1 MKVAIVSAG
10 SADYL
15 DLAEVTQ
22 PSRVNYAEK
31 HGYDCYFFEVAK
43 ERGDACKR
51 DCFEALWGK
60 GYDVMV
66 WMDLDSAIMNS
77 DVSVEGICEEWM
89 IQQSISGLFF
99 TDPPKW
105 DAHFLWSYDHGGPNS
120 GVYIVRF
127 TDEGR
132 HWMDRA
138 YATMLENGLADE
150 TAMEILAT
158 TYPFKD
164 YVRAC
169 PGTVLNSYDYRYYGW
184 DRYDLEY
191 QRKLNLYEPGRWILH
206 MPGYPNSIRIPEL
219 TRRLADAT

>member
-1 MKVAIVSAG
+1 MKIAIVSAG
-10 SADYL
+10 SPDYY
-15 DLAEVTQ
+15 DLAAVTQ
-22 PSRVNYAEK
+22 PSRAAYADK
-31 HGYDCYFFEVAK
+31 HEYSCYYFEVVK

-51 DCFEALWGK
+51 DAYEALWGR

-66 WMDLDSAIMNS
+66 WMDLDSVVMNS
-77 DVSVEGICEEWM
+77 DISVERIWHEYAENDFG
-89 IQQSISGLFF
+89 
-99 TDPPKW
+99 DPI
-105 DAHFLWSYDHGGPNS
+105 HFLWGYDHGGPNS

-132 HWMDRA
+132 HWMERA

-169 PGTVLNSYDYRYYGW
+169 PGVLLNSYPYHLYGW
-184 DRYDLEY
+184 DKYSIEY

-206 MPGYPNSIRIPEL
+206 LPGIPNEQRIPILKKYLEE
-219 TRRLADAT
+219 AT